1 MADTTMVA
9 VDANARYFPSLE
21 LAQKV
26 FGLEQALK
34 AGIDSSSARTE
45 ILAAIELDEMAP
57 FYAKCCE
64 KYGWTVDDSKLGA
77 MKEANAKALEE
88 IEAKLQ
94 EAITSA
100 GDTEVLDAMFSKA
113 QHFCK
118 IGGWTDA
125 VAAYDAILA
134 KEKASTGK
142 KIDATM
148 AQTRIALFD
157 LVRPTTLLLFPLFF
171 HMLTLTTYS
180 PPPPFC
186 LCLPPTN
193 RTFPRRRSCLRA
205 PRDSLKRAVTG
216 TERTDSRYTKL
227 YTSWLFETLA
237 RLASYCK
244 VASPRSHA
252 SRSALTISSCST
264 HSLRRS

>member
-9 VDANARYFPSLE
+9 VDASARYFPSLE

-26 FGLEQALK
+26 FGLEQSLK
-34 AGIDSSSARTE
+34 AGTDSSSARTE

-64 KYGWTVDDSKLGA
+64 KYGWTMDDSKFGA
-77 MKEANAKALEE
+77 MKESNAKALEE

-134 KEKASTGK
+134 KEKTRTGK

-157 LVRPTTLLLFPLFF
+157 LVRPTLVSNEKYLLISRL
-171 HMLTLTTYS
+171 
-180 PPPPFC
+180 FC
-186 LCLPPTN
+186 LTPPLKCLPRHTN
-193 RTFPRRRSCLRA
+193 RTCQRRKSFLRA
-205 PRDSLKRAVTG
+205 LRDSWTRAATG
-216 TERTDSRYTKL
+216 TEKTDSRYTRL
-227 YTSWLFETLA
+227 YISWLSETLA
-237 RLASYCK
+237 RLANFCR
-244 VASPRSHA
+244 VASPLSHA
-252 SRSALTISSCST
+252 SRYARTISSCST
-264 HSLRRS
+264 PSSRLS